1 MGGGHQQIG
10 DEIVLNGL
18 HALDSLTASVLGL
31 EIVHGHPFD
40 ISEVCHGD
48 DGVLPGNHVLH
59 ADIHFVIADLA
70 SSVVAVF
77 DGDDGDLLPDHAE
90 QQLFIREDRL

>member
-1 MGGGHQQIG
+1 MGGGHQKIR
-10 DEIVLNGL
+10 DKIVLNGL
-18 HALDSLTASVLGL
+18 HSLDSLAAAILCL

-48 DGVLPGNHVLH
+48 DGVLSGNHILH
-59 ADIHFVIADLA
+59 ADVNLIIADLA

-77 DGDDGDLLPDHAE
+77 DADDGDFLPDHSE
-90 QQLFIREDRL
+90 QKLFIRKDRL